1 MQDGIDPEPEL
12 TRMGVPQIWSFIK
25 DETDRKAVQLI
36 LSQQLFGR
44 SYVVPP
50 DTNRDAVEILRKAFT
65 AAMQDH
71 DLLADAERIRIGI
84 TYSSGEKLQEVVQ
97 RVYASSKEVIDR
109 AKRIIE
115 P

>member
-1 MQDGIDPEPEL
+1 
-12 TRMGVPQIWSFIK
+12 MGVPQIWSFIK
-25 DETDRKAVQLI
+25 NETDRKAVELV

-50 DTNRDAVEILRKAFT
+50 DTNAEAVAILRQAFT
-65 AAMQDH
+65 AAMKDK

-97 RVYASSKEVIDR
+97 RVHSSSKEVIDR